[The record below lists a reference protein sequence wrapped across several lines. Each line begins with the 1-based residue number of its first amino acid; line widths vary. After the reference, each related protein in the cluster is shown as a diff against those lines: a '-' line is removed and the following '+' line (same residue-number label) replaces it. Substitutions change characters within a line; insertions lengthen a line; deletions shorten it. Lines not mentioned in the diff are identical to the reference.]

1 MPAMD
6 WCDST
11 YSCIQ
16 TPDDNVGL
24 KKFLN
29 ILSKQS
35 PNDLTLAALASIGS
49 CALVGTPQPGKDYSM
64 CDGEFYVSSTIPLKR
79 GIELAYMVKTL
90 CSTTCQTC
98 SSSSSTSPSSN
109 SPSPSSSSTSPS
121 NSPSPSSS
129 NGGAASCVDDDVGI
143 VAAVPLTYRSYVT
156 NCAGLPNT
164 VTPLGTLNLCSFEQ
178 TKDVAKQNCPV
189 TCNAC
194 PGDRR
199 RLTTNPPASMGN
211 FSLSPSGCLID
222 NEIIVKQHTEL
233 IIRGDPHS
241 VDHLP
246 IIQPTAWP
254 TGLFNNTNHRLFKV
268 IGKLILEHVHLKG
281 GNIPNLFSC
290 SSEHGCFLTDR
301 AGSQVYVGDTVGGL
315 LTSNIAMMK
324 ATDVLFTEGGS
335 SNPLGGKKC
344 NFCFAYQNL
353 FDTSI

>member
-1 MPAMD
+1 
-6 WCDST
+6 
-11 YSCIQ
+11 
-16 TPDDNVGL
+16 
-24 KKFLN
+24 
-29 ILSKQS
+29 
-35 PNDLTLAALASIGS
+35 
-49 CALVGTPQPGKDYSM
+49 
-64 CDGEFYVSSTIPLKR
+64 
-79 GIELAYMVKTL
+79 
-90 CSTTCQTC
+90 
-98 SSSSSTSPSSN
+98 
-109 SPSPSSSSTSPS
+109 
-121 NSPSPSSS
+121 
-129 NGGAASCVDDDVGI
+129 VDDDVGI
-143 VAAVPLTYRSYVT
+143 VDAVPPAYQSYVT
-156 NCAGLPNT
+156 DCADLPGFGLCTNA
-164 VTPLGTLNLCSFEQ
+164 Q

-281 GNIPNLFSC
+281 GNIPDIGSC
-290 SSEHGCFLTDR
+290 AGDLCFLTHR
-301 AGSQVYVGDTVGGL
+301 AGAQVYVGDTVGGL

-344 NFCFAYQNL
+344 NFCFGYPKIFILYCHSYIVTIYSRLTFA
-353 FDTSI
+353 